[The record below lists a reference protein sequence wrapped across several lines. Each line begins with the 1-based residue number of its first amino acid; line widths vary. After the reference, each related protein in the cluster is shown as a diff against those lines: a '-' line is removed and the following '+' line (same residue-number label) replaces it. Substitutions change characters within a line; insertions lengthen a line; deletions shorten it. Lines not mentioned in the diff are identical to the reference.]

1 MGKKVNIMN
10 HDLVPEHDLV
20 PKEDEEDILKKL
32 NVPKNKLPKI
42 LKSDPVIRQ
51 MESVHGDIEEG
62 RLIEVNRISKT
73 AGVAKAYR
81 LVINR

>member
-10 HDLVPEHDLV
+10 HDFVPEHNLV
-20 PKEDEEDILKKL
+20 PKEEEDEILKKL
-32 NVPKNKLPKI
+32 EVPKNKLPKI
-42 LKSDPVIRQ
+42 LKSDPVVKQ

-62 RLIEVNRISKT
+62 RLIKVKRISKT
-73 AGVAKAYR
+73 AGVAEAYR